1 MRFIKKH
8 INYGKKSVLPS
19 LVPSSEVTLSLGRG
33 RARPRDGVLVCVV
46 VSLPLIPVPTL
57 LAPQAAIHTCLM
69 GVLLLR
75 CVLVN
80 YVLLFCVHGLFIYIN
95 GVGL

>member
-1 MRFIKKH
+1 M
-8 INYGKKSVLPS
+8 
-19 LVPSSEVTLSLGRG
+19 PSSEVTLSLGHG
-33 RARPRDGVLVCVV
+33 RARLHDGVLICVV
-46 VSLPLIPVPTL
+46 VSLPLIPVPAL
-57 LAPQAAIHTCLM
+57 LTPQAAIHMCIM

-75 CVLVN
+75 WVLVN